1 VKDYHPILKYWFNEL
16 KDSQN
21 IDKESKT
28 VKRWFSKDERVD
40 KEIQKKFENDLIK
53 AKDGEY
59 LAWEE
64 SSAGRLALVILL
76 DQFSRNIYRGTSRM
90 FENDPL
96 AIELTLRSINDQ
108 MDTELQLIERKF
120 LYMPLMHA
128 EDLHMQEMSLRYYT
142 ELFEQVKEVNAN
154 NKSYYADTLDYAK
167 KHYDI
172 IQRFDRFPHRNAILN
187 RETTKEE
194 EEFLKESNSSF

>member
-1 VKDYHPILKYWFNEL
+1 MKDYHPILKYWFNEL